1 MCVPSARVAGFSW
14 WELLQLLHR
23 CSRTVPEE
31 ALTGTSAQLS
41 GTSAGCPGI
50 STRAG
55 WSGPERCRRPTLNGS
70 INTSQR
76 GRGLHQ

>member
-1 MCVPSARVAGFSW
+1 MRARVAGFSW